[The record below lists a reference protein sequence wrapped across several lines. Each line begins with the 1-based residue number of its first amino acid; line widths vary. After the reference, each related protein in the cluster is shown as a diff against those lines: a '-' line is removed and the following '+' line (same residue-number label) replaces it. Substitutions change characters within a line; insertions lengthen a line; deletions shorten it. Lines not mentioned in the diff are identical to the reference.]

1 MPRDYQ
7 RKKGKY
13 TLPREVYRQTL
24 WQVRDYH
31 RLKDLY
37 EAVAEERP
45 GPSDGMPRGKGGT
58 SDPTFQKAVKLEH
71 IGRVLA
77 AIDEAL
83 ALVPPEYRGALALPS
98 RRQIE
103 RVSLSVIH
111 LITPNRKDPAAV
123 PGPRGKLRM
132 RETIRFAPT

>member
-1 MPRDYQ
+1 MRDYQ
-7 RKKGKY
+7 RKKGKH
-13 TLPREVYRQTL
+13 TLPRAVYRQIL
-24 WQVRDYH
+24 WQVRDYY

-37 EAVAEERP
+37 EAVAEESP

-83 ALVPPEYRGALALPS
+83 ALVPPEYRKG
-98 RRQIE
+98 
-103 RVSLSVIH
+103 VWNSV
-111 LITPNRKDPAAV
+111 LYDTPYPFDAGRATYGRWKSFFVYTIAD
-123 PGPRGKLRM
+123 KLNF
-132 RETIRFAPT
+132 I

>member
-58 SDPTFQKAVKLEH
+58 SDPTFQKAAKLEH

-83 ALVPPEYRGALALPS
+83 ALVPPEYRKG
-98 RRQIE
+98 
-103 RVSLSVIH
+103 VWNSV
-111 LITPNRKDPAAV
+111 LYDTPYPFDAGRATYGRWKSFFVYTIAD
-123 PGPRGKLRM
+123 KLNF
-132 RETIRFAPT
+132 I

>member
-37 EAVAEERP
+37 EAVAEESP
-45 GPSDGMPRGKGGT
+45 GPSDGMPRGKGGA

-71 IGRVLA
+71 IGRVIA

-83 ALVPPEYRGALALPS
+83 ALVPPEYRKG
-98 RRQIE
+98 
-103 RVSLSVIH
+103 VWNSV
-111 LITPNRKDPAAV
+111 LYDTPYPFDAGRATYGRWKSFFVYTIAD
-123 PGPRGKLRM
+123 KLNF
-132 RETIRFAPT
+132 I

>member
-83 ALVPPEYRGALALPS
+83 ALVPPEYRKG
-98 RRQIE
+98 
-103 RVSLSVIH
+103 VWNSV
-111 LITPNRKDPAAV
+111 LYDTPYPFDAGRATYGRWKSFFVYTIAD
-123 PGPRGKLRM
+123 KLNF
-132 RETIRFAPT
+132 I